1 MTTRHLLF
9 RSEGETGADLS
20 TELEGVTLSTL
31 GGVTIDCRR
40 PDGKKLS
47 KPMIIDDD
55 AGGLFHIEWAA
66 GDLIPGDMPIEYVI
80 TDAGGDVNREPDPER
95 SVIVIRVRK
104 KI

>member
-1 MTTRHLLF
+1 MTTRHLLH
-9 RSEGETGADLS
+9 RSEGETGADLL

-55 AGGLFHIEWAA
+55 VGGLFHIEWAP
-66 GDLIPGDMPIEYVI
+66 GDLIPGDLRIEYVI
-80 TDAGGDVNREPDPER
+80 VDAGGNVDRLPDRDPL
-95 SVIVIRVRK
+95 VIRVRK
-104 KI
+104 RV